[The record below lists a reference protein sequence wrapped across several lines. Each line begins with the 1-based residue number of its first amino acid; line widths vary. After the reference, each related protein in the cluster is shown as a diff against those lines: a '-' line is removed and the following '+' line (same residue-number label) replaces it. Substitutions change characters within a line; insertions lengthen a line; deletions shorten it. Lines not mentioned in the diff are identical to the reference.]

1 MQQDL
6 LHFEDT
12 AVGWTQSCMLARF
25 SLLTLY
31 NSALYAPHYIAVVL
45 FWLACRERVLI
56 ENLMSFFGAHHQ
68 IMKALGKLSLFD
80 SVCKGSTNGNQRK
93 SMSRVL
99 AIYCVHCH
107 IVLSMRRCIYKLC
120 RWILARYDVDVL
132 DYYDTKQAVVDY
144 WHYIIF
150 LY

>member
-1 MQQDL
+1 
-6 LHFEDT
+6 
-12 AVGWTQSCMLARF
+12 
-25 SLLTLY
+25 
-31 NSALYAPHYIAVVL
+31 
-45 FWLACRERVLI
+45 
-56 ENLMSFFGAHHQ
+56 
-68 IMKALGKLSLFD
+68 MKALGKLSLFD

-132 DYYDTKQAVVDY
+132 DYYDTKQAVVDSAPLNEGVDILEFDY
-144 WHYIIF
+144 SRKEVEVRIIP
-150 LY
+150 